1 MVRKKCQTTNMFHSK
16 KLENVLE
23 SHPGLL
29 EIGIKKVKSEL
40 LELHPEHECLIKA
53 TYKNILNNIKLYKK
67 LKLPYAMP
75 ELAVELK
82 LETLND
88 KSIFLDKDILKQKW
102 LQMSVL
108 VLNGKEKDYLPF
120 WTEQS
125 KVNSERLY
133 LPTETDYV
141 DLHSSSLNTCLPF
154 AESKLPLSI
163 TTNQHPQM
171 LNSQTIS
178 CPLYTSIL
186 ADKWVKDD
194 TKQKLLKLKNK
205 QENKQSQ
212 QPDPTGIIKIRILPT
227 KKQQQVFKRWLGSYN
242 YTWNKTLQYI
252 KDNKIFKPKYVS
264 LKNKFT
270 VLNPNHLMGQT
281 NPDVPLF
288 MAFTSSKIRARAV
301 QNLCTV
307 YTSAQSNLERGNIA
321 GFNIKPKCKKN
332 QTRCFS
338 LPIPKDGISFTEDAN
353 QRKTHISI
361 FPDVMKHC
369 FGNVKPKATSKNQTI
384 KSHLDYKKRV
394 GSNEM
399 YQEYLS
405 FMVSCGVP
413 ITLRDE
419 ILRKHYQSSSGLD
432 VWNDYFDYMMYNGF
446 HENIDSDY
454 KLVYK
459 NNNEKVA
466 KPKLEVKPS
475 NSTLIRFY
483 HRKNDKL
490 LYNLS
495 ANYDCTLKY
504 EYGSWYMIIP
514 YIRKPKYEP
523 EQRNTIVGLDPG
535 IKTFQTFF
543 SENMHGKLQQTTK
556 FKTIRHVLDRY
567 HELYKNK
574 KIKYC
579 KFKFKT
585 NQLYR
590 KQSNLARQIHYET
603 INFLTSRYNWVLLP
617 SFNTHDM
624 VRGYGMSKETKRETS
639 QLQHYKFQQR
649 LLSHC
654 ASMKNCKVLIVSE
667 AYTSKTCG
675 RCGHLKNNL
684 TLKDRIYKC
693 SHCGLHIDRDI
704 NGSRNVVLRNIQTD
718 CL

>member
-1 MVRKKCQTTNMFHSK
+1 MVRKKYQTTLMFHSK

-40 LELHPEHECLIKA
+40 LGLHPEHECLIKA

-125 KVNSERLY
+125 KVNSKRLY

-141 DLHSSSLNTCLPF
+141 DLHSSSLNTCLPSV
-154 AESKLPLSI
+154 ESKLPLSI

-178 CPLYTSIL
+178 CPSYTSIL

-252 KDNKIFKPKYVS
+252 KDNKISKPKYVP

-301 QNLCTV
+301 HNLCFV

-405 FMVSCGVP
+405 FMTSCGVP

-419 ILRKHYQSSSGLD
+419 ILRKHYQSLSGLD

-446 HENIDSDY
+446 QENIDSDY

-495 ANYDCTLKY
+495 ADYDCIIKY
-504 EYGSWYMIIP
+504 EYGSWYIHIP
-514 YIRKPKYEP
+514 YIRKPKCEP
-523 EQRNTIVGLDPG
+523 KQRESIVGLDPG

-543 SENMHGKLQQTTK
+543 SEDMHGKLQQTTR

-624 VRGYGMSKETKRETS
+624 VRGHGMSKETKRETS

-654 ASMKNCKVLIVSE
+654 ASMKNCKVLIISE

>member
-1 MVRKKCQTTNMFHSK
+1 MVRKKCQITNMFHSK

-40 LELHPEHECLIKA
+40 LGLHPAHECLIKA

-75 ELAVELK
+75 ELTVGLK

-141 DLHSSSLNTCLPF
+141 DLHSSFLNTCLPS

-178 CPLYTSIL
+178 CPSYTSIL
-186 ADKWVKDD
+186 VDKWVKDD
-194 TKQKLLKLKNK
+194 TKQKLLKSKNK

-252 KDNKIFKPKYVS
+252 KDNKISKPHRIS

-459 NNNEKVA
+459 NNNEKVV

-543 SENMHGKLQQTTK
+543 SENMHGKLQQTTR

-590 KQSNLARQIHYET
+590 KQINLARQIHYET

-624 VRGYGMSKETKRETS
+624 IRGYGMSKETKRETS

-693 SHCGLHIDRDI
+693 SHCGLHIDRDV

-718 CL
+718 CF